1 MKRKEVAL
9 EPANEDDADEPAE
22 RNVPEKK
29 KKRKLG
35 GGLLKGGKEF
45 KWAVVEVRPLFLAC
59 HLPNLVHRLT
69 RSFFA
74 VVFLAIFA
82 GRGWYSDHAESR
94 QAVCGCAQGW
104 FEGQELGRT
113 VVMDPLVC
121 SVDRVASL
129 PFESRGPNLF
139 SLGLVQAASLTFF
152 VFDVSSCL
160 SFQRLTI
167 DDRVRRIKEG
177 RRELEDEKG
186 WATWSGEAREK

>member
-1 MKRKEVAL
+1 MKRKEVAP
-9 EPANEDDADEPAE
+9 EPADEDNADETAE

-59 HLPNLVHRLT
+59 PLPDLFHRLT

-74 VVFLAIFA
+74 VVLLTILA

-94 QAVCGCAQGW
+94 QAVCGCSQGW

-113 VVMDPLVC
+113 VVMDRPSRLLC
-121 SVDRVASL
+121 SADRVASL
-129 PFESRGPNLF
+129 PLGSRGPNLF
-139 SLGLVQAASLTFF
+139 SLGQVQAASLILF

-160 SFQRLTI
+160 SLKRLTI

-177 RRELEDEKG
+177 RREL
-186 WATWSGEAREK
+186 